1 MERALSSPSHPYHVT
16 TITGAMP
23 EKVVASELGAGLRTL
38 SLRHEQICKQR
49 LQRIRWAK
57 NSFCP
62 MTRNFRRV
70 MVKELRG
77 KSTSR
82 PAAKRPRELEVRIQV
97 CRVRVQVHNT

>member
-23 EKVVASELGAGLRTL
+23 ETVVASELGAGLRTL

-57 NSFCP
+57 ISF
-62 MTRNFRRV
+62 
-70 MVKELRG
+70 
-77 KSTSR
+77 R
-82 PAAKRPRELEVRIQV
+82 PDDSQF
-97 CRVRVQVHNT
+97 